1 MTPGASGASAAPR
14 RPVAFSNRIAV
25 RENTTVASGQLKEQ
39 KKGPTKMIKLKFSF
53 FLLFFS
59 LSVSFIQNAHA
70 LPEHHKITITAVEK
84 CLGLA
89 KKAIE
94 FGHKKHP
101 LVSCNIP
108 FSFNEAE
115 LDAALQ
121 QSTSK
126 SKDVNTDKTR
136 SHKAVKTIINVKSA
150 KCMAKIRVKSELLQK
165 AIDMKEGKLILPRQP
180 VTCALKTNSG
190 IAKQAKFS
198 FQPKGIFENSCLK
211 EFSPQMGNFKLDCTF
226 CRLNILATTMT
237 FWINHIGS
245 RFSPGINKAL
255 GKKCGI

>member
-1 MTPGASGASAAPR
+1 
-14 RPVAFSNRIAV
+14 
-25 RENTTVASGQLKEQ
+25 
-39 KKGPTKMIKLKFSF
+39 MIKLKFSF
-53 FLLFFS
+53 FLLFFT
-59 LSVSFIQNAHA
+59 LSPAFTHNAHA
-70 LPEHHKITITAVEK
+70 LPEHHKVTITAVEK

-126 SKDVNTDKTR
+126 SKDTTSEKTK

-165 AIDMKEGKLILPRQP
+165 AIDMKEGKITLPRQP
-180 VTCALKTNSG
+180 VTCALKTNSNK
-190 IAKQAKFS
+190 AKQAKFS
-198 FQPKGIFENSCLK
+198 FQPKGLFQNSCLK

-226 CRLNILATTMT
+226 CRLNIVATTMT
-237 FWINHIGS
+237 YWVNHIGS
-245 RFSPGINKAL
+245 RMAPGINKAL
-255 GKKCGI
+255 GKKCSG

>member
-1 MTPGASGASAAPR
+1 MR
-14 RPVAFSNRIAV
+14 KYNI
-25 RENTTVASGQLKEQ
+25 
-39 KKGPTKMIKLKFSF
+39 SF

-59 LSVSFIQNAHA
+59 LSLALTQNAYA
-70 LPEHHKITITAVEK
+70 LPKHHKVTITAVEK

-94 FGHKKHP
+94 FGPKKHP

-108 FSFNEAE
+108 FSFNEKE
-115 LDAALQ
+115 LDAVLR

-126 SKDVNTDKTR
+126 SKDNSAEKTK

-150 KCMAKIRVKSELLQK
+150 KCIAKIRVKSALLQK
-165 AIDMKEGKLILPRQP
+165 AIDMKEGDLVLPKQP
-180 VTCALKTNSG
+180 VKCDLKTNSG
-190 IAKQAKFS
+190 KAKQAKFS
-198 FQPKGIFENSCLK
+198 FQPKGLFQNSCLK

-237 FWINHIGS
+237 YWVNHIGS

-255 GKKCGI
+255 GKKCNG

>member
-1 MTPGASGASAAPR
+1 MRNNSVR
-14 RPVAFSNRIAV
+14 RFIF
-25 RENTTVASGQLKEQ
+25 G
-39 KKGPTKMIKLKFSF
+39 F
-53 FLLFFS
+53 FLLFLS
-59 LSVSFIQNAHA
+59 LSLTFTKTADA
-70 LPEHHKITITAVEK
+70 LPKHHQVTVVAIEK

-94 FGHKKHP
+94 FGPKKHP

-126 SKDVNTDKTR
+126 SKEGNAEKTR

-150 KCMAKIRVKSELLQK
+150 KCLAKVRVKSALLKK
-165 AIDMKEGKLILPRQP
+165 AIDMKEGNLTLPKQP
-180 VTCALKTNSG
+180 VTCALQTNSNK
-190 IAKQAKFS
+190 AKKATFS
-198 FQPKGIFENSCLK
+198 FQPKGLFQQSCLK

-226 CRLNILATTMT
+226 CRLNIVATTMT
-237 FWINHIGS
+237 YWVNHIGS
-245 RFSPGINKAL
+245 RMAPGINKAL
-255 GKKCGI
+255 GKKCSS

>member
-1 MTPGASGASAAPR
+1 MRNNS
-14 RPVAFSNRIAV
+14 V
-25 RENTTVASGQLKEQ
+25 RKYN
-39 KKGPTKMIKLKFSF
+39 ISF

-59 LSVSFIQNAHA
+59 LSLALTQNVYA
-70 LPEHHKITITAVEK
+70 LPEHHKVTITAVEK

-94 FGHKKHP
+94 FGPKKHP

-108 FSFNEAE
+108 FSFNEKE
-115 LDAALQ
+115 LDAVLR

-126 SKDVNTDKTR
+126 STDKSAEKTR

-150 KCMAKIRVKSELLQK
+150 KCLAKIRVKSALLQK
-165 AIDMKEGKLILPRQP
+165 AIDMKEGDLVLPKQP
-180 VTCALKTNSG
+180 VTCDLKTNSNK
-190 IAKQAKFS
+190 AKQAKFS
-198 FQPKGIFENSCLK
+198 FQPKGLFQGSCLK

-237 FWINHIGS
+237 YWVNHIGS

-255 GKKCGI
+255 GKKCSG